1 MSQHLS
7 DADREYLKFI
17 LSLDD
22 DEFQML
28 LNTMSMDDARE
39 VLYLVSLAKE
49 ELFDQEMEIEGTPD
63 ADSVLDRVKKGID
76 GN

>member
-1 MSQHLS
+1 
-7 DADREYLKFI
+7 
-17 LSLDD
+17 
-22 DEFQML
+22 
-28 LNTMSMDDARE
+28 MSMDDARE